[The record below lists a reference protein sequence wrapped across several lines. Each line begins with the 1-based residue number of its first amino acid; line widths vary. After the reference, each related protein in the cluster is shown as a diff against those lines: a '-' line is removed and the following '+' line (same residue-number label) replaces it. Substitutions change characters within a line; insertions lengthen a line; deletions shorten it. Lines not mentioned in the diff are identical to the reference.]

1 MVDKVYLA
9 PALFNGLIILIET
22 SMKKY
27 ILGLSVLSVFLP
39 TLAQQPLPTNI
50 VPLNGEVILRL
61 TPKHVARCT
70 TKKNEAKPGEFF
82 GTRSTY
88 FGTQEIFEESLG
100 NPKLSFV
107 VGDAMNY
114 FRIVAEVKPDGSG
127 LMPTTPEI
135 QTNMQATTEKDR
147 QEFEAVK
154 QILVQMPKLGSFAI
168 GVPLRQGSAVSLGD
182 TCQLFPGSS
191 GTERRSGEYRVLGVT
206 AVMGRESIV
215 LGGEESVSC
224 ILPGTSLNM
233 HVKGWWAIDQQSGVT
248 TASSTISKASVTGKS
263 GEATTSED
271 RECVVT
277 GGFSR
282 SDKGQSP
289 GLGNMST
296 PGASEQRLLAL
307 KLLLDK
313 GLITKEQYE
322 QKSTEILKT
331 L

>member
-1 MVDKVYLA
+1 MVGKVNLA
-9 PALFNGLIILIET
+9 PALLNVLVILIEI
-22 SMKKY
+22 SVKKS
-27 ILGLSVLSVFLP
+27 ILGLSVLSVCWSS
-39 TLAQQPLPTNI
+39 LAQQPLPTNI

-70 TKKNEAKPGEFF
+70 AKKNETKPGEFF
-82 GTRSTY
+82 GTRNTE
-88 FGTQEIFEESLG
+88 FGTVEIFEESPG

-114 FRIVAEVKPDGSG
+114 FRVVADVKPDGSG

-135 QTNMQATTEKDR
+135 QTNMQATEKDR
-147 QEFEAVK
+147 QQFEAVK
-154 QILVQMPKLGSFAI
+154 QILVQMPKFGSFAI

-182 TCQLFPGSS
+182 TCQLFPGAS
-191 GTERRSGEYRVLGVT
+191 GTEKRSGEYRVLGIT
-206 AVMGRESIV
+206 AVMGRESIIF
-215 LGGEESVSC
+215 GGEESVSC

-233 HVKGWWAIDQQSGVT
+233 HVKGWRAIDQQSGVT
-248 TASSTISKASVTGKS
+248 TASSTISKVSVNGKS
-263 GEATTSED
+263 GEATSSED
-271 RECVVT
+271 RECIVT
-277 GGFSR
+277 GEVSR
-282 SDKGQSP
+282 SAKGQSP

-296 PGASEQRLLAL
+296 PGASEQRLLEL